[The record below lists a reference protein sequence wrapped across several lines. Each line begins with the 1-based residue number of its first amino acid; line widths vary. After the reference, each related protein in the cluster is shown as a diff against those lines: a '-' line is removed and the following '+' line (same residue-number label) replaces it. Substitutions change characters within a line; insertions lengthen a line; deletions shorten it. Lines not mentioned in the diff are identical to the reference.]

1 MSTKT
6 VMCSAGISHLL
17 LYPNG
22 DVFRCMADYNARRAP
37 LFNAKQGWK
46 TLETPTEC
54 PHDTCYAACDL
65 DWTKKWIFEER
76 ESGSRDRTAA
86 EFHGEPH
93 GHRGVG

>member
-1 MSTKT
+1 MSSKT

-37 LFNAKQGWK
+37 LFNAKQGWQ
-46 TLETPTEC
+46 TLDTPTEC

-65 DWTKKWIFEER
+65 DWTKKV
-76 ESGSRDRTAA
+76 DL
-86 EFHGEPH
+86 
-93 GHRGVG
+93 